1 MSNTTDTPKPP
12 DLAPHLDE
20 LLALIRTALAQDA
33 DTDARSAGAVACR
46 AILGTLDPTSRAGAP
61 PVGTTPTVPMPS
73 PTRSA
78 TSPIASP
85 IATLLGA
92 IGAVPREQLLEVIGG
107 LRWLLGRQGPTYRTR
122 PAPAPT
128 RPPEGGS

>member
-1 MSNTTDTPKPP
+1 MSDTTDTPKPP
-12 DLAPHLDE
+12 DLAPQLAE

-33 DTDARSAGAVACR
+33 DTDARSAGAIACR
-46 AILGTLDPTSRAGAP
+46 AILGTLDPTTRAGAP
-61 PVGTTPTVPMPS
+61 PVSTTPPVPTPS

-78 TSPIASP
+78 TSP

-107 LRWLLGRQGPTYRTR
+107 LRWLLGQQGPTYRTR